1 MVMEKSKRDTAWME
15 FNAEVVACQRCPRLV
30 AWRERV
36 ARDKRRAFRDWD
48 YWGKPVP
55 GYGDPEARLVI
66 LGLAPAA
73 HGANRTGRMFTGDSS
88 GRTLVPAM
96 HRAGFTNQPTST
108 QRGDGLELHDVYLT
122 AVARC
127 APPANKPTTMELVN
141 CRTFLEWELDLLY
154 NRRVILALGRI
165 AFDNYKKL
173 LREKGWLSSRLDFG
187 HGAWYNFEPPLP
199 ALIACYHP
207 SRQNTQTGLL
217 TNEMLDQVFW
227 QVRQLM
233 AASRVVGGLS

>member
-1 MVMEKSKRDTAWME
+1 
-15 FNAEVVACQRCPRLV
+15 
-30 AWRERV
+30 
-36 ARDKRRAFRDWD
+36 
-48 YWGKPVP
+48 
-55 GYGDPEARLVI
+55 
-66 LGLAPAA
+66 
-73 HGANRTGRMFTGDSS
+73 
-88 GRTLVPAM
+88 M